1 MTTVHPE
8 IAIVPSLIYDEQPT
22 KEWLR
27 IATPMDGM
35 IDSDNVPHLPKLGRA
50 LGLYFLETYWSYP
63 DAEQTPII
71 PGGKRGTYDG
81 GMIMGTATQPIIDTN
96 AIHWY
101 YTGAQH
107 THGLDLKDRYKAIG
121 RVTWR
126 LDGFVSLDADKGVVE
141 TVPLYIPSGNIYINA
156 ATKGGSVGVEVLSST
171 GQIQSGFSLDD
182 CSLLT
187 GDSTRHRIQWKSSV
201 DGERTLSDACQ
212 PLRFRF
218 VLNRAQLYSF
228 CIN

>member
-1 MTTVHPE
+1 MSGFRYHNICIG
-8 IAIVPSLIYDEQPT
+8 IAGLLYVTGLGSPKDQMPVDGPIDAHLIYSN
-22 KEWLR
+22 
-27 IATPMDGM
+27 DG
-35 IDSDNVPHLPKLGRA
+35 IN
-50 LGLYFLETYWSYP
+50 WSYP
-63 DAEQTPII
+63 DAEQTSII
-71 PGGKRGTYDG
+71 PRGKRGTYDG

-96 AIHWY
+96 GIHWY

-156 ATKGGSVGVEVLSST
+156 AIKGGSVGVEVLSST